1 MYIYFSF
8 QGLILHQKQIIINIL
23 AIIYNYS
30 YIELVKYVLIIL
42 RCPRTMHFIQSI
54 IEVNNFKYMYVSN
67 ITKPCHLSII
77 TVKLLYKHT
86 LIIK

>member
-1 MYIYFSF
+1 MLYVTHVHMYVYFAF

-42 RCPRTMHFIQSI
+42 RCPRTMHFIQGM
-54 IEVNNFKYMYVSN
+54 IEVNNFNVNFKV
-67 ITKPCHLSII
+67 I
-77 TVKLLYKHT
+77 LLKHT
-86 LIIK
+86 I